1 MTRSSISTPKE
12 IESMRLACAKA
23 AETLLAVGEFLQPG
37 MTTDDINRFV
47 HDDTVKRGGWPAPL
61 NYRGFPKSVC
71 TSVNEIVCHGIP
83 NADVVKDGDII
94 NIDVTTIYKGFHG
107 DTSATF
113 YVGNPSTTAR
123 KVTECARRSLALG
136 IEAVHEGATLGDIGA
151 AIQQYVEGEG
161 FSVVRDFVG
170 HGIGRKF
177 HTDPQVKHYG
187 KRGTGE
193 RLRAGMIF
201 TIEPMVNQGTYA
213 VEIDPADKWTVRTA
227 DRGLSSQFEHTILV
241 TKRGCEVLTARGSVL
256 RNSENIAAVFV

>member
-1 MTRSSISTPKE
+1 
-12 IESMRLACAKA
+12 MRLACAKA
-23 AETLLAVGEFLQPG
+23 AETLLAVGEFLQPV

-227 DRGLSSQFEHTILV
+227 DRGLSAQFEHTILV